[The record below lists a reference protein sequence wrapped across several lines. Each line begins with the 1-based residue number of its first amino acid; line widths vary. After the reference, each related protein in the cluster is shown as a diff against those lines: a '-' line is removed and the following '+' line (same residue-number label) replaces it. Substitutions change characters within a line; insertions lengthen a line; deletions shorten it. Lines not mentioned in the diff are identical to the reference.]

1 MRRSA
6 SLAVVVAALAM
17 GAGAAHADGGPSAV
31 YNDYAQDQ
39 KLSCNHSRADLEGAL
54 HSGTLNQYGDPYT
67 LTGMK
72 LAIRRQ
78 LAGGCRS
85 SQSGSS
91 QSRQPGQGST
101 TAGGTSTTQ
110 GGSAEQ
116 GSKTKRPEPKGH
128 RPPGPRSG
136 APTLE
141 GRQASVAGSSGS
153 FIAGRGLILLGLV
166 VALALGGWLTRRA
179 LATRD

>member
-6 SLAVVVAALAM
+6 SLAAVVAALAM
-17 GAGAAHADGGPSAV
+17 SAGAAHAGGGPGAV
-31 YNDYAQDQ
+31 YSDYAQDQ

-54 HSGTLNQYGDPYT
+54 HSGTVNQYGDPYT

-85 SQSGSS
+85 SQSG
-91 QSRQPGQGST
+91 QRGQGSAA
-101 TAGGTSTTQ
+101 AGGTSTNR
-110 GGSAEQ
+110 GGSAEK
-116 GSKTKRPEPKGH
+116 GSKTKRQEPKGH
-128 RPPGPRSG
+128 RPAGPPSG
-136 APTLE
+136 TPTLE

-166 VALALGGWLTRRA
+166 VALAVGGWLTKRA

>member
-39 KLSCNHSRADLEGAL
+39 KLSCNHSRGELEGAL

-85 SQSGSS
+85 SQSG
-91 QSRQPGQGST
+91 QAGQGST
-101 TAGGTSTTQ
+101 AAGGTSTNQ

-136 APTLE
+136 APTLD
-141 GRQASVAGSSGS
+141 GRHASVAGSSGS